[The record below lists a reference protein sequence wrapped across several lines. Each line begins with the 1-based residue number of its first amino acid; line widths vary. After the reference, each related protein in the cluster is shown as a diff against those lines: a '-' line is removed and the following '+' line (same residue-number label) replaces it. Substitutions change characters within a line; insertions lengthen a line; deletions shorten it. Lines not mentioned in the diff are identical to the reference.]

1 MSGPITKSAMKTY
14 PDNTLN
20 AGSTTVRL
28 NGGIATQIAATNE
41 SRRSITL
48 FHKGPS
54 FPVYLNISSSVGG
67 SNGGAG
73 VGYVT
78 KDNSRTIEG
87 YGGPIYGIHNGVS
100 GAYEY
105 IGVLDIG

>member
-1 MSGPITKSAMKTY
+1 MSGPITKSATKTY

-20 AGSTTVRL
+20 AGSTTVAL
-28 NGGIATQIAATNE
+28 NGGFVTQIASTNE

-54 FPVYLNISSSVGG
+54 FPVYLNISSTVGG

-73 VGYVT
+73 IGYVT
-78 KDNSRTIEG
+78 KENSKVIEG
-87 YGGPIYGIHNGVS
+87 YGGPIYGIHNGAS

-105 IGVLDIG
+105 VGVFDLG